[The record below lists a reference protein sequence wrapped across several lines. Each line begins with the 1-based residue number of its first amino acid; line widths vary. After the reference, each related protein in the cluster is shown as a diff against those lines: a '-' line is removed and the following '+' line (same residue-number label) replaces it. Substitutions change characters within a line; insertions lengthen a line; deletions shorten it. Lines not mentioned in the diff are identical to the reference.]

1 MSNQIELWEMTNKKH
16 GLIADQ
22 ILWAVDARMNAM
34 RDNAQAIIAEYQG
47 RANQEDLEELDFKL
61 RIALHSQ
68 TLKELANTAVLAA
81 KMQREAYSMQYA
93 DLNVMSKALLI
104 LGYKAIPQSQLK
116 EIAKISQSITTPE
129 TVGRLRAE
137 FLGLGKEQLEQSN

>member
-34 RDNAQAIIAEYQG
+34 RDNAQAIITEYQG

-93 DLNVMSKALLI
+93 DINAMSRALLI
-104 LGYKAIPQSQLK
+104 LGYKTIPQSQLK
-116 EIAKISQSITTPE
+116 EISKIMQSVTTPE

>member
-34 RDNAQAIIAEYQG
+34 RDNAQAIIMEYQG
-47 RANQEDLEELDFKL
+47 RVNQEDREELDFKL

-93 DLNVMSKALLI
+93 DINAMSRALLI
-104 LGYKAIPQSQLK
+104 LGYKTIPQSQLK
-116 EIAKISQSITTPE
+116 EISKIMQSVTTPE
-129 TVGRLRAE
+129 TVGRLRAD
-137 FLGLGKEQLEQSN
+137 FLGIGKEQLEQSN

>member
-93 DLNVMSKALLI
+93 DLNAMSRALLI

-116 EIAKISQSITTPE
+116 EIAKISQAITTPE

-137 FLGLGKEQLEQSN
+137 FLGLGKEQLEQKN